1 MNKKKVLIVITKA
14 NWGGAQRYVFD
25 ISNDLP
31 KDQFDVEVM
40 SGSDGELIDRLKDA
54 GIKAHSDLSLGRDID
69 IISDI
74 SGFFDLL
81 KILKEKKPDILHL
94 NSSKISGL
102 GALAGRIAHVP
113 NIIFTSH
120 GWAFNEDRN
129 IISKII
135 IKFLH
140 WLTII
145 LSHRTIAVS
154 YGLMK
159 QMNNLPFINKKIT
172 VIHNSTDNVDIMG
185 KDEAVKSLKEINK
198 VFSDEVDK
206 NNIKNTIILGSVGE
220 LHHVKGYEYSLI
232 SLAKIINS
240 ENYKNLN
247 KKILYLIFGEGED
260 RNNIENLINKLNLR
274 DNVILFGHIKKAS
287 RYFKAFDIFLLPSI
301 SESFGYVLL
310 EAGLASIPCIAS
322 NTGGIP
328 EIIEDKVNGILVQTK
343 NPDDITKAIEYYLQ
357 NPEIIK
363 TFGEKLFNKVK
374 SEFSIENMIKGTINI
389 YTRQ

>member
-1 MNKKKVLIVITKA
+1 MNKKKVLILITKA

-25 ISNDLP
+25 ISNNLP

-40 SGSDGELIDRLKDA
+40 SGSYGELIDKLKDA
-54 GIKAHSDLSLGRDID
+54 GIKAYSDLSLGRDID
-69 IISDI
+69 LMSDI

-102 GALAGRIAHVP
+102 GALAGRIAQVP

-135 IKFLH
+135 IKLLH

-159 QMNNLPFINKKIT
+159 QMNNLPFINNKIT
-172 VIHNSTDNVDIMG
+172 VIHNSTNDVDIMNR
-185 KDEAVKSLKEINK
+185 DEAIKCLKEINK
-198 VFSDEVDK
+198 VFSDEVYK
-206 NNIKNTIILGSVGE
+206 NDIKNIIILGSVGE
-220 LHHVKGYEYSLI
+220 LHHVKGYEYSLL

-247 KKILYLIFGEGED
+247 KKILYLILGEGEE
-260 RNNIENLINKLNLR
+260 RNNIENLINKLNLK
-274 DNVILFGHIKKAS
+274 DNVILFGHVKNAS

-310 EAGLASIPCIAS
+310 ESGLAGIPCIAS

-328 EIIEDKVNGILVQTK
+328 EIIENNINGILVKTK
-343 NPDDITKAIEYYLQ
+343 NPDDITRAIEYYLQ
-357 NPEIIK
+357 NPEIMK

-374 SEFSIENMIKGTINI
+374 SEFSIENMMNRTINI
-389 YTRQ
+389 YNQQ